1 MVSTGRV
8 QARSHTVILEPVSRM
23 NQPRRSNSLP
33 RKIGITVA
41 VIAALAAAWYV
52 WGNSR
57 KGDAEG
63 GFRTATV
70 ERGDIR
76 VAISATG
83 TLSAISTVVV
93 GSQISGQ
100 VTDVLVDFN
109 DRVQKGQ
116 VLARIDPSTYEAQI
130 AQGSA
135 QIASAQAQL
144 QQSQAT
150 LANARADYNR
160 KAELGRQNLVAQA
173 DVDLARTAMQQAQ
186 AQVTSATAQIRQ
198 QTASTQTTRVN
209 LQRTVIRSPVDGV
222 VLTRKIEPG
231 QTVAASLQAPELF
244 TIAED
249 LSKMKIELAVDE
261 SDIGQVQVGQSVG
274 FTADAFPD
282 RQFRGV
288 VDQVRLS
295 ATTTNNVVT
304 YPVVVAV
311 DNSDGTLLPG
321 LTVNAE
327 IEVSKRTGVLK
338 VANAALRYKPAE
350 NDADPQQQM
359 QRAIQRGGGNG
370 ASEELQKVAAGLKLQ
385 PPQQAAFDAALEEM
399 RKRQEERMQQMQ
411 QAMAQAQQ
419 GGNRITGGGMGGGM
433 RIMTGGGG
441 DGAMQAQMRQRA
453 RERMQQQFTAF
464 RATLDEA
471 QKGAWDRAI
480 ESQLSARRA
489 PLYKLVNGAP
499 EMTMVRVG
507 ASDGTS
513 TEVSGN
519 IAEGDEVVTG
529 ERSAS
534 AAARQ

>member
-1 MVSTGRV
+1 MS
-8 QARSHTVILEPVSRM
+8 
-23 NQPRRSNSLP
+23 QPRRSSTLP
-33 RKIGITVA
+33 RKIGIAIAILAAVA
-41 VIAALAAAWYV
+41 VGWYV
-52 WGNSR
+52 WGSSR
-57 KGDAEG
+57 NADADS
-63 GFRTATV
+63 GFRTAKV

-76 VAISATG
+76 VVISATG

-109 DRVQKGQ
+109 DRVEKGQ
-116 VLARIDPSTYEAQI
+116 VLARIDPSTYE
-130 AQGSA
+130 A

-160 KAELGRQNLVAQA
+160 KAELGRQKLVAQA

-186 AQVTSATAQIRQ
+186 AQVSSASAQIRQ

-261 SDIGQVQVGQSVG
+261 SDIGQVQVGQAVS
-274 FTADAFPD
+274 FSADAFPD

-327 IEVSKRTGVLK
+327 IEVSKRQGVLK
-338 VANAALRYKPAE
+338 VANAALRYKPSE
-350 NDADPQQQM
+350 NTADPQAAM
-359 QRAIQRGGGNG
+359 RSAVQRGSGGNG
-370 ASEELQKVAAGLKLQ
+370 ANDELKKVAAALNLQ
-385 PPQQAAFDAALEEM
+385 PAQQAAFDEAMAQQQA
-399 RKRQEERMQQMQ
+399 RQEERRKQME

-419 GGNRITGGGMGGGM
+419 GGNRITGGGMGGM
-433 RIMTGGGG
+433 PRMGGGG
-441 DGAMQAQMRQRA
+441 NDAAMAAQLRQRM
-453 RERMQQQFTAF
+453 RERMQQAFAGF
-464 RATLDEA
+464 RATLDDA
-471 QKGAWDRAI
+471 QKAQWDRAI

-489 PLYKLVNGAP
+489 PLYKLVDGKP
-499 EMTMVRVG
+499 EMAMVRVG

-534 AAARQ
+534 ASAAQQ